1 MSVIRYRTL
10 IFHSLFLIAGFTI
23 SIIPAKA
30 QLVQLNLKFGKD
42 TIMIGERTSLRLDII
57 SQKGVS
63 LSNFALKDSL
73 NKEIEILDST
83 RIRAN
88 DSISLELTVSS
99 FKPGIYSVSGIPL
112 IFTYENSIDTILS
125 PRIFLTVLAPAID
138 PQSDIK
144 DIKPILNLPFRLREI
159 LPELL
164 VIALILLI
172 LSLAGIYLYRKFR
185 KKQIQE
191 EIEKSLPAH
200 ILANKELDKLKSEKL
215 LENGKTKEFYSRL
228 SDIMRIYLENRFGIQ
243 AMELVSYE
251 TINSFKNLKLYEDMV
266 VQMLENILV
275 TADLVKFAKANPLN
289 PENQENLGNAYLFVE
304 QTKMEEFT
312 SFEEQAE
319 SMKQN
324 SVTSK
329 TSEE

>member
-1 MSVIRYRTL
+1 MSVKSYKNL
-10 IFHSLFLIAGFTI
+10 LKYLFLLAGL
-23 SIIPAKA
+23 IIQILPANA

-57 SQKGVS
+57 SQRGVT
-63 LSNFALKDSL
+63 LNYFPLKDSL
-73 NKEIEILDST
+73 NNEIEILDST

-99 FKPGIYSVSGIPL
+99 FKPGIYSISGIPL
-112 IFTYENSIDTILS
+112 IFNFENSSDTIFS
-125 PRIFLTVLAPAID
+125 PRLFLTVLAPAID

-159 LPELL
+159 LTELL
-164 VIALILLI
+164 VVTAVLII
-172 LSLAGIYLYRKFR
+172 LSILGFLLYRKFR

-200 ILANKELDKLKSEKL
+200 ILAYKELDKLKSEKL
-215 LENGKTKEFYSRL
+215 WENGKTKEFYSRL

-243 AMELVSYE
+243 AMELVSSE
-251 TINSFKNLKLYEDMV
+251 TINSFKNQKLYEDMV

-275 TADLVKFAKANPLN
+275 TADLVKFAKANPLTL
-289 PENQENLGNAYLFVE
+289 ENQKNLDNSYLFVE

-312 SFEEQAE
+312 SFEDQANAG
-319 SMKQN
+319 KQD

>member
-1 MSVIRYRTL
+1 MSVKSYKNL
-10 IFHSLFLIAGFTI
+10 LKYLFLLAGL
-23 SIIPAKA
+23 IIQILPANA

-57 SQKGVS
+57 SQRGVT
-63 LSNFALKDSL
+63 LNYFPLKDSL
-73 NKEIEILDST
+73 NNEIEILDST

-99 FKPGIYSVSGIPL
+99 FKPGIYSISGIPL
-112 IFTYENSIDTILS
+112 IFNFENSSDTIFS
-125 PRIFLTVLAPAID
+125 PRLFLTVLAPAID

-159 LPELL
+159 LTELL
-164 VIALILLI
+164 VVTAVLII
-172 LSLAGIYLYRKFR
+172 LSILGFLLYRKFR
-185 KKQIQE
+185 KKQILE

-200 ILANKELDKLKSEKL
+200 ILAYKELDKLKSEKL
-215 LENGKTKEFYSRL
+215 WENGKTKEFYSKL

-243 AMELVSYE
+243 AMELVSSE
-251 TINSFKNLKLYEDMV
+251 TINSFKNQKLYEDMV

-275 TADLVKFAKANPLN
+275 TADLVKFAKANPLTL
-289 PENQENLGNAYLFVE
+289 ENQKNLDNSYLFVE

-312 SFEEQAE
+312 SFEDQANAG
-319 SMKQN
+319 KQD

>member
-1 MSVIRYRTL
+1 MSVKSYKNL
-10 IFHSLFLIAGFTI
+10 LKYLFLLAGL
-23 SIIPAKA
+23 IIRILPANA

-57 SQKGVS
+57 SQRGVT
-63 LSNFALKDSL
+63 LNYFPLKDSL
-73 NKEIEILDST
+73 NNEIEILDST

-99 FKPGIYSVSGIPL
+99 FKPGIYSISGIPL
-112 IFTYENSIDTILS
+112 IFNFENSSDTIFS
-125 PRIFLTVLAPAID
+125 PRLFLTVLAPAID

-159 LPELL
+159 LTELL
-164 VIALILLI
+164 VVTAVLII
-172 LSLAGIYLYRKFR
+172 LSILGFLLYRKFR

-200 ILANKELDKLKSEKL
+200 ILAYKELDKLKSEKL
-215 LENGKTKEFYSRL
+215 WENGKTKEFYSKL

-243 AMELVSYE
+243 AMELVSSE
-251 TINSFKNLKLYEDMV
+251 TINSFKNQKLYEDMV

-275 TADLVKFAKANPLN
+275 TADLVKFAKANPLTL
-289 PENQENLGNAYLFVE
+289 ENQKNLDNSYLFVE
-304 QTKMEEFT
+304 QTKMQEFT
-312 SFEEQAE
+312 SFEDQANAG
-319 SMKQN
+319 KQD

>member
-1 MSVIRYRTL
+1 MSIKSYKNL
-10 IFHSLFLIAGFTI
+10 LKYLFLLAGL
-23 SIIPAKA
+23 IIQILPANA

-63 LSNFALKDSL
+63 LKYFPLKDSL

-99 FKPGIYSVSGIPL
+99 FKPGIYSISGIPL
-112 IFTYENSIDTILS
+112 IFNFENSSDTIFS
-125 PRIFLTVLAPAID
+125 PRLFLTVLAPAID

-159 LPELL
+159 LTELL
-164 VIALILLI
+164 VITAVLII
-172 LSLAGIYLYRKFR
+172 LSILGFLLYRKFR

-200 ILANKELDKLKSEKL
+200 ILAYKELDKLKSEKL
-215 LENGKTKEFYSRL
+215 WENGKTKEFYSRL

-243 AMELVSYE
+243 AMELVSSE
-251 TINSFKNLKLYEDMV
+251 TINSFKNQKLYEDMV

-275 TADLVKFAKANPLN
+275 TADLVKFAKANPLIL
-289 PENQENLGNAYLFVE
+289 ENQKNLDNSYLFVE
-304 QTKMEEFT
+304 QTKMQEFT
-312 SFEEQAE
+312 SFEDQAN
-319 SMKQN
+319 SGKQD